1 MDVSDHRILSWW
13 TMTGVPSECSGRGPD
28 ATGRCWMIVTS
39 PENFE
44 LSAQRQFTLL
54 GIKSRHRRKAERM
67 RVGDLLVYYL
77 IRQSV
82 FAGAC
87 RIASTMF
94 EEHERIWY
102 APGKPD
108 EDYPWRVN
116 TEPLV
121 MPPPE
126 GRPTADQLTERLT
139 FVKKW
144 PVEHWRLAFQGMVHD
159 IPPADGRLILTALCD
174 AVPGPSGDLR
184 AKDAGRCP
192 AT

>member
-1 MDVSDHRILSWW
+1 
-13 TMTGVPSECSGRGPD
+13 
-28 ATGRCWMIVTS
+28 
-39 PENFE
+39 
-44 LSAQRQFTLL
+44 
-54 GIKSRHRRKAERM
+54 M

-87 RIASTMF
+87 RVTSTMF

-102 APGKPD
+102 APGRPD
-108 EDYPWRVN
+108 EDYPWRVK
-116 TEPLV
+116 TEPLI

-126 GRPTADQLTERLT
+126 GRPTAEQLAEKLA

-144 PVEHWRLAFQGMVHD
+144 PAEHWRLAFQGMVHD
-159 IPPADGRLILTALCD
+159 IPPADGRLILTALCGT
-174 AVPGPSGDLR
+174 APGSFGALR
-184 AKDAGRCP
+184 TKNAESRP